1 MCGSGSVVERCL
13 AKANVASSSLVF
25 RSNEKT
31 VLMAQFCQQV
41 SKHFALTLVFS
52 FHDQTKI
59 ALCWRFCRDYSD
71 SNCSEDNEVL
81 SKGNTFFV

>member
-31 VLMAQFCQQV
+31 ALLILVVLFLCNERHLPYFRVHENALHFWEKGA
-41 SKHFALTLVFS
+41 SK
-52 FHDQTKI
+52 
-59 ALCWRFCRDYSD
+59 R
-71 SNCSEDNEVL
+71 
-81 SKGNTFFV
+81 